1 MIPGGASR
9 GRDEL
14 RQTEVENLQLV
25 SLVEHYVRGLDVAVN
40 DVAAMRFG
48 QRVGQLERELQRL
61 IEGKRPPADELLE
74 RLAVDVLHHEEH
86 DVLGFVNF
94 VDCADVRMIDSR
106 CSASLPQEA
115 HASLLVTYQLGGKR
129 FDGDRAV
136 KLCVF
141 RFVDHTHTAF
151 SNLFQYAVV
160 EYGFSNHQ
168 LEPERDLDA
177 CVRLYTRED
186 EGQ

>member
-40 DVAAMRFG
+40 DVAAMSFG

-61 IEGKRPPADELLE
+61 IEGKWTPADELLE

-86 DVLGFVNF
+86 DIFDF
-94 VDCADVRMIDSR
+94 VDFVDRADVGVID
-106 CSASLPQEA
+106 
-115 HASLLVTYQLGGKR
+115 G
-129 FDGDRAV
+129 
-136 KLCVF
+136 
-141 RFVDHTHTAF
+141 
-151 SNLFQYAVV
+151 
-160 EYGFSNHQ
+160 
-168 LEPERDLDA
+168 
-177 CVRLYTRED
+177 
-186 EGQ
+186 

>member
-1 MIPGGASR
+1 MIPGAASR
-9 GRDEL
+9 GHDEL

-25 SLVEHYVRGLDVAVN
+25 SLVEHYIRGLDVAVN

-61 IEGKRPPADELLE
+61 IERKWPPADELLE
-74 RLAVDVLHHEEH
+74 RLAVDVLHHEEQ
-86 DVLGFVNF
+86 DILGFVDF
-94 VDCADVRMIDSR
+94 VDRTDVRVIDGR
-106 CSASLPQEA
+106 CSASLAQKSG
-115 HASLLVTYQLGGKR
+115 ASLLVTHQFGGKR

-160 EYGFSNHQ
+160 QYGFSNHR